1 MKLFLRAAVLGA
13 AALPLGSI
21 DSGPTHKGSGVSII
35 MGAGGPARLRHR
47 LAERIEALN
56 YRISGGG

>member
-1 MKLFLRAAVLGA
+1 MKLFLGAAVLGA

-35 MGAGGPARLRHR
+35 MGRWWVGAVTAPARRAH
-47 LAERIEALN
+47 
-56 YRISGGG
+56 